1 MKVMFCDVV
10 PIGEIKEVVYRE
22 LGENGNKKLQEE
34 EIKDE
39 IVKRVVKLLGL
50 IKNLVN
56 SDKFLMIEDG
66 VGIEI
71 TDDDDYYM
79 VICKSKEME
88 REIRNVF
95 DTLGDREIEY
105 VIDINGALFVVDKY
119 RCIHCDLSD
128 VVWAVFDG
136 FKDICDA
143 LVMLSCV
150 KYVNLIKVPGE
161 TYGYWGDEYV

>member
-10 PIGEIKEVVYRE
+10 PIGEIKEIVYRE

-161 TYGYWGDEYV
+161 TYGY